1 MKKSRA
7 DSKAA
12 PTPISLS
19 SKRASLNHEQLF
31 QPYKIDWKGAPLQ
44 NVDNNSSK
52 VFFQNMKAEL
62 STIKNDFEKL
72 IRKEITLKN
81 DKDELPKSS
90 SLATKNKCMSANKK
104 DDRRFNEKY
113 GDNEKFEIALAHRDY
128 DDNMNRI
135 LNLEKNLPCSSQTDI
150 KQAYTKT
157 VQLK

>member
-1 MKKSRA
+1 
-7 DSKAA
+7 
-12 PTPISLS
+12 
-19 SKRASLNHEQLF
+19 
-31 QPYKIDWKGAPLQ
+31 
-44 NVDNNSSK
+44 
-52 VFFQNMKAEL
+52 
-62 STIKNDFEKL
+62 
-72 IRKEITLKN
+72 
-81 DKDELPKSS
+81 
-90 SLATKNKCMSANKK
+90 MSANKK